1 MKNNILLYVAILL
14 SVISIAFCLLTF
26 LKKPKYPITQS
37 DANALNAFN
46 ELFLKNITIDNTSNT
61 ITYKLPTAN
70 LAIGQTFSGNYDEDV
85 DYIFKLNSSNPDPE
99 ASTTDPWNILEL
111 GNSSISTN
119 KLVLTSK
126 GDLLFKDNS

>member
-46 ELFLKNITIDNTSNT
+46 ELFLKNITIDNDLNQ
-61 ITYKLPTAN
+61 IIYKLPTAN
-70 LAIGQTFSGNYDEDV
+70 LAIGPTFSGDYNDDV
-85 DYIFKLNSSNPDPE
+85 DYIFKLNSTNPDSD
-99 ASTTDPWNILEL
+99 ANTTDTWNILEL
-111 GNSSISTN
+111 GNKSISGN
-119 KLVLTSK
+119 KLVFTSN
-126 GDLLFKDNS
+126 GDLSFQDT

>member
-46 ELFLKNITIDNTSNT
+46 ELFLKNITIDNDSNK
-61 ITYKLPTAN
+61 IIYKLPTAN
-70 LAIGQTFSGNYDEDV
+70 LAIGPTFSGDYNDDV
-85 DYIFKLNSSNPDPE
+85 DYIFKLNSTNPDSD
-99 ASTTDPWNILEL
+99 ASASDTWNILEL
-111 GNSSISTN
+111 GNSSISKN
-119 KLVLTSK
+119 KLV
-126 GDLLFKDNS
+126 FNSNGELSFQET